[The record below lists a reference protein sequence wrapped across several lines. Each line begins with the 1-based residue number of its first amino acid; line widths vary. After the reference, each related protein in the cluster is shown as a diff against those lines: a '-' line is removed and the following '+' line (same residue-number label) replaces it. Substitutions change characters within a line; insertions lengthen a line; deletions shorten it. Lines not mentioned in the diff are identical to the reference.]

1 MTGIEHVQNPQP
13 AAQVFPP
20 ARQPL
25 TAPVTRV
32 EVDERALER
41 IMPREATA
49 ADVHVFK
56 RICEHVRLNPFLRE
70 IYAIPNKK
78 RGGLDYVVGI
88 DGWCNVITR
97 DPKFRGIEF
106 DEEFDDSGALV
117 SIVCTLH
124 VDGWLKPVIVR
135 ERLVECQRPTDPWRQ
150 MPARMLRHCALKQAG
165 RIAFGLAGIVDQDE
179 IDDAN
184 DSDDGVQPQAKPAAL
199 PPASAASL
207 QAALDAALPGPAHR
221 AAEPAAVGGA
231 PKPTDGP
238 ARAAGRKDAPVP
250 PSGTGGDEGRMLKV
264 DELDTL
270 ADEVAR
276 LATAAGHT
284 TNNTPDSV
292 LRVARKR
299 AAEGDG
305 DVFAELLA
313 MRSRLVDSTTG
324 AQQGSTT

>member
-1 MTGIEHVQNPQP
+1 MTDTNQVHEPANLATQP
-13 AAQVFPP
+13 A
-20 ARQPL
+20 RRHL
-25 TAPVTRV
+25 TVEVTRV

-49 ADVHVFK
+49 ADVHVFARLCK
-56 RICEHVRLNPFLRE
+56 RTGLDPFVKE
-70 IYAIPNKK
+70 IYAIPNKR

-88 DGWCNVITR
+88 DGWCRIITQ
-97 DPKFRGIEF
+97 DPRFRGIEF
-106 DEEFDDSGALV
+106 TEEFDDSGALV

-135 ERLVECQRPTDPWRQ
+135 ERLGECTRPTDPWRQ

-165 RIAFGLAGIVDQDE
+165 RVAFGLCGITDPDE
-179 IDDAN
+179 VESAQDDA
-184 DSDDGVQPQAKPAAL
+184 QPQAKPAAL

-299 AAEGDG
+299 ASEGDG
-305 DVFAELLA
+305 DVFAELAA
-313 MRSRLVDSTTG
+313 MRSRLVTSQTG
-324 AQQGSTT
+324 AQTQTGSTT